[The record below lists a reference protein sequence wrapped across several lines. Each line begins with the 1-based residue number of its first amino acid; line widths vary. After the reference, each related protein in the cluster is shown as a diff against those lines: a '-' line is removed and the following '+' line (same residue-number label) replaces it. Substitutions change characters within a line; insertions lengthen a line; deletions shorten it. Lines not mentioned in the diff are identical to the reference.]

1 MFSYFGIFIFALV
14 KMADEIKKEVVKR
27 LQLVNLDQLKEICT
41 RMSLNIPAGK
51 ETKGS
56 TVLNVV
62 MRHISSEEVE
72 DESDGGSEILS
83 KINDELKVMLGEDG
97 EDKTKVQKEID
108 DQIINSSKTRVEV
121 HKFRQ
126 FKITGLIGGTENAI
140 DYRSLCYQIQEG
152 RSEYTTKQIVSGVIR
167 AMKSGSS
174 LRKYFEGRPNVTEE
188 MVMKMLRSYYNVKDS
203 TLLLDEMM
211 NTSQEPKETEMNFLL
226 RMMGLRDNIMTLTK
240 EEQFPLGDELVRRK
254 FFHAVSVGL
263 KQDTIRLE
271 LRQVLKEGTME
282 DEELLKELSEVV
294 ARDNENR
301 KKTKGGKNAVSNML
315 NADTEVDGKTRDHDK
330 GRDGAVLAEIK
341 QLYTKMNELTTRFDD
356 VSTMKDEIKDLKKQM
371 NRGNNNNGVADNVG
385 FGGGYKSNNGGRRG
399 FVKCKSCEEK
409 KVFCTHC
416 SVCGDGNHKRRECPK
431 NV

>member
-14 KMADEIKKEVVKR
+14 KMADEMKKEVVKR
-27 LQLVNLDQLKEICT
+27 LQLVNLEQLKEICT
-41 RMSLNIPAGK
+41 RMSLDIPAGK

-72 DESDGGSEILS
+72 DKADGGSEIIS
-83 KINDELKVMLGEDG
+83 RINDELKVMLGEDG

-211 NTSQEPKETEMNFLL
+211 NTSQ
-226 RMMGLRDNIMTLTK
+226 
-240 EEQFPLGDELVRRK
+240 
-254 FFHAVSVGL
+254 
-263 KQDTIRLE
+263 
-271 LRQVLKEGTME
+271 
-282 DEELLKELSEVV
+282 
-294 ARDNENR
+294 
-301 KKTKGGKNAVSNML
+301 
-315 NADTEVDGKTRDHDK
+315 
-330 GRDGAVLAEIK
+330 
-341 QLYTKMNELTTRFDD
+341 
-356 VSTMKDEIKDLKKQM
+356 
-371 NRGNNNNGVADNVG
+371 
-385 FGGGYKSNNGGRRG
+385 
-399 FVKCKSCEEK
+399 
-409 KVFCTHC
+409 
-416 SVCGDGNHKRRECPK
+416 
-431 NV
+431 